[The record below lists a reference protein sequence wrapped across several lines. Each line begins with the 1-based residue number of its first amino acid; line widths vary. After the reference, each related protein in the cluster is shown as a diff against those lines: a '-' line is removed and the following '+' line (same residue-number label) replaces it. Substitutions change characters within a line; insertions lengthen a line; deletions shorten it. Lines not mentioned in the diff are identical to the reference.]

1 MVRAGGV
8 LRAEAG
14 WASEKSGFVIKRKST
29 GLEGRGVWG
38 ETGYIYLFG

>member
-1 MVRAGGV
+1 MVGVGGV
-8 LRAEAG
+8 LCAEAG

-38 ETGYIYLFG
+38 ETGYMYLFG